1 MSCGYGAS
9 LARRGASPAEKR
21 RAAITI
27 GWSGDGGRPQARDS
41 PGGELWDGAGR
52 AAEKA
57 AAKEPEGREAGRQE
71 QLAQAQDGVQL
82 VQQLELR
89 QRMRMPGGGLV
100 VRLVRVRMDNRH
112 AIHDVDVGET
122 DDAPH
127 VRDEQD
133 GKQNSQE
140 WP

>member
-1 MSCGYGAS
+1 MGILGKRLFLDPDRGTTPCVRLMYVDTE
-9 LARRGASPAEKR
+9 LPLRGASPAEKR
-21 RAAITI
+21 RVAITI

-89 QRMRMPGGGLV
+89 QRMRMPGGLLV
-100 VRLVRVRMDNRH
+100 VRFMRV
-112 AIHDVDVGET
+112 
-122 DDAPH
+122 
-127 VRDEQD
+127 
-133 GKQNSQE
+133 
-140 WP
+140 